1 MQTLTH
7 FTLNQ
12 ALNASRQPPTHHILN
27 KLADVLI
34 YTNLIEVT
42 ELRLVQMTL
51 EQPG

>member
-1 MQTLTH
+1 MKTLRH
-7 FTLNQ
+7 LTLNQ
-12 ALNASRQPPTHHILN
+12 GSNAPRQLPTHHTLN

-34 YTNLIEVT
+34 YANLIEVT